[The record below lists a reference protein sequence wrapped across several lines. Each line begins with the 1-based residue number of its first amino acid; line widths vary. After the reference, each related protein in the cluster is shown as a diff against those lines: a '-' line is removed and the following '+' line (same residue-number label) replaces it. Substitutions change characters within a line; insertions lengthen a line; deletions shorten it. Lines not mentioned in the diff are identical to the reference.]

1 MLYLILT
8 IVFLVLVWVIS
19 FEVEDD
25 SFFVTL
31 IGLIFLVAAIYC
43 GYKSYQSIKSPIY
56 VEKEVENSELPL
68 IDTKMNNNGKYDKA
82 YIDDEKLILYIDKK
96 VYDQGKVTIVEED
109 TVPRIVVKKYVPK
122 FTYNSVNVYFN
133 QKIEYIIYVP
143 EEYEINT
150 LLNF

>member
-122 FTYNSVNVYFN
+122 FSYNSVNLYFN